1 MRKICVV
8 ITARPSYSRIKSL
21 LVSLKND
28 PNVILQIIISAS
40 ALLDKFGSA
49 VDVIENDGFEIS
61 DRIYS
66 VLQGDSVM
74 LSPKITGISIFEL
87 SNSFYRLKPDI
98 VVTIADRYET
108 IATSIAASFMNIPL
122 AHIQGGEVTGNIDEK
137 VRHANT
143 KLADYHFVSC
153 KDAYERVLKLGE
165 NQEFVFNTGCPSI
178 DLALNINK
186 LTFDP
191 YERYGGVGLK
201 PSLKNGYIVVLQ
213 HPVTYEHQDAAQQI
227 QQTLSAIIKLKIPTL
242 WFWPNIDTG
251 SDKISALLRKRREN
265 ENIQHIHF
273 FKNFNPTDF
282 LELLVDS
289 KCLIGNS
296 SVGIRECSFLGV
308 PVVNIGTRQNKRMRG
323 QNVVDCNYNSLE
335 IEEGI
340 IKCLN
345 NGKSNKEYIYG
356 DGYSGQRIAEILKNV
371 KLSSNKTIIY

>member
-28 PNVILQIIISAS
+28 PNVLLQIIVSAS

-49 VDVIENDGFEIS
+49 VDVMESDGFEVN
-61 DRIYS
+61 DKIYS

-74 LSPKITGISIFEL
+74 ISPKITGISIIEL
-87 SNSFYRLKPDI
+87 SNSFLRLNPDI
-98 VVTIADRYET
+98 IVTIADRYET

-153 KDAYERVLKLGE
+153 NDAYERVLKLGE
-165 NQEFVFNTGCPSI
+165 NPHFVFNTGCPSI
-178 DLALNINK
+178 DLAVGIDK
-186 LTFDP
+186 LSFDP
-191 YERYGGVGLK
+191 YERYGGVGSK
-201 PSLKNGYIVVLQ
+201 PNLKNGYIVVLQ
-213 HPVTYEHQDAAQQI
+213 HPVTYEHQDAGQQI
-227 QQTLSAIIKLKIPTL
+227 EQTLGAIINLEIPTL

-251 SDKISALLRKRREN
+251 SDKISSILRKRREN

-282 LELLVDS
+282 LELLTES
-289 KCLIGNS
+289 KCLVGNS

-323 QNVVDCNYNSLE
+323 QNVIDCDYSSSE
-335 IEEGI
+335 IKNCI
-340 IKCLN
+340 SKWL
-345 NGKSNKEYIYG
+345 SNEKPKQEIIYG

-371 KLSSNKTIIY
+371 TLTSNKTINY